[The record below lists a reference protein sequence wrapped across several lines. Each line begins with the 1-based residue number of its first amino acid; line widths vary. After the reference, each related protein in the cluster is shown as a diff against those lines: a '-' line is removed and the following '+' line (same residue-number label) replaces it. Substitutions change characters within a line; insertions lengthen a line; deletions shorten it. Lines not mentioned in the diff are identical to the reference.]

1 MNLFDFAC
9 FFASAYAVKFKDCG
23 SDGIA
28 VKDVSITPCPKE
40 PCELIHGQ
48 NYSIKID
55 FEEQVMKQII
65 INRNINCIEAFSKP
79 VFRYPIISN
88 SKFVA

>member
-1 MNLFDFAC
+1 MNLFDFAL
-9 FFASAYAVKFKDCG
+9 FVASTYAVKFKDCG

-48 NYSIKID
+48 NYSIKIN
-55 FEEQVMKQII
+55 FEEQVFFYHEVKYKNQKVSSLEHIFEYI
-65 INRNINCIEAFSKP
+65 K
-79 VFRYPIISN
+79 YT
-88 SKFVA
+88 KYKY

>member
-9 FFASAYAVKFKDCG
+9 FFASTYAVKFKDCG
-23 SDGIA
+23 SDGIT

-55 FEEQVMKQII
+55 FEEQISDNLEFEVCGMIG
-65 INRNINCIEAFSKP
+65 P
-79 VFRYPIISN
+79 VCVPFPTGAPD
-88 SKFVA
+88 KAG